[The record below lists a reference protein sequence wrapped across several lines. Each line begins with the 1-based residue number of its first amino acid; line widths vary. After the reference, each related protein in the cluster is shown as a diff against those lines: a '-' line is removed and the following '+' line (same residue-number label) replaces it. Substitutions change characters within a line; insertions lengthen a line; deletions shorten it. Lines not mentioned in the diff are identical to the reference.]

1 MCQYV
6 LVVHNYLLCKQPQND
21 YYMPRHDVI
30 SKYVHE
36 CRDATQR
43 GEICDGSFG
52 QPYREIGQVLG
63 DRGRTLI
70 EGDRPLCNVILRHM
84 SLTYTVGHGK
94 RSCSISVL
102 LIVVIGATFEEPG
115 CSFER
120 DPTCGPSR

>member
-1 MCQYV
+1 VPICVGRPQLPPV
-6 LVVHNYLLCKQPQND
+6 QATTKGLLYAPSRCHFEI
-21 YYMPRHDVI
+21 R
-30 SKYVHE
+30 HE